1 MRRPRCRVAHVSRSE
16 SGLFD
21 SRPRNAALHESANGR
36 YRCKNRRGAAWAP
49 QSNRNEQIFDQ
60 PYVSRADLESI
71 QPGRLFAMLARVP
84 VDFHLGQQLG
94 RDMLRGDDQTGK
106 TKAVRRDGRIR

>member
-1 MRRPRCRVAHVSRSE
+1 
-16 SGLFD
+16 
-21 SRPRNAALHESANGR
+21 
-36 YRCKNRRGAAWAP
+36 
-49 QSNRNEQIFDQ
+49 
-60 PYVSRADLESI
+60 
-71 QPGRLFAMLARVP
+71 